1 MVPCALRALC
11 ERHVVTAGVIL
22 THPIQLS
29 SHSTIEKIMNHQHT
43 FDPTYVQVSKADAA
57 DILGISIQELDRRRE
72 SDDRCPNGF
81 RDWETFPPVTRF
93 RLSDIYAYSEV
104 VMTQAQQA
112 STALLIS
119 QP

>member
-1 MVPCALRALC
+1 MNT
-11 ERHVVTAGVIL
+11 VVTARVIL

-29 SHSTIEKIMNHQHT
+29 THSTKEKIMNHQHK
-43 FDPTYVQVSKADAA
+43 FDPTYIQICKADAA

-81 RDWETFPPVTRF
+81 RDCETFPPITRF

-104 VMTQAQQA
+104 VMTQAQRA
-112 STALLIS
+112 STKLLIQ

>member
-112 STALLIS
+112 STALLIN